1 MFLVSL
7 ANMISEGFV
16 TRRRKLVFFFVL
28 AYGFG
33 CSRLEKE
40 LAKRKRADGVFFL
53 INVSVFCVCF
63 PG

>member
-1 MFLVSL
+1 
-7 ANMISEGFV
+7 MISEGFV